1 MASLGQSKVQNQDLN
16 PTFQIKL
23 NGSDITRELIPVIK
37 HIEVHQNLYI
47 PGMFIIQ
54 VSDPEYKLAD
64 TKFKIG
70 SEIEIFMGQ
79 SPEKLGKSLILGEVT
94 AADSNDDSR
103 STGGTILNVRGY
115 SWAHRLHRGRLT
127 RTFNNVKVSDVIQQI
142 AGEVSMK
149 AEITATGGLL
159 PYLCQRSQTNWEF
172 ANYLA
177 KLVGMELTSEGKTL
191 RLRPRTPGPS
201 AGELQSGTS
210 LIKASKQLTSHDQ
223 VDKVIVRSWD
233 WKQKKEIVGEASS
246 SKNTPTSGIPDAK
259 TSTSKFGSGK
269 VITITDQPVTNPT
282 QAEELAQS
290 VLDDVTGRYYKL
302 KGTAYGDS
310 VISSGSSV
318 QIKGLGQADGTY
330 YLADCVHEYTSGHG
344 YIVNFAASGRQT
356 NSFSES
362 AGAGA
367 GGGGGSSSSGAKE
380 RGKISGVVIGIVTN
394 NADPENKGRVKVK
407 FPTIDEKLESDW
419 ARIAA
424 PGAGKER
431 GFYWLPEVGDEVL
444 VAFEN
449 GDPHRAFLV
458 GYLWN
463 GSDAPVRPNSAVI
476 NGGATKKRL
485 IRSRLGHLIEFDDSD
500 GEPFIEIIE
509 KDLNLRI
516 HFDSKKKVLT
526 VEAKKGDIEIKALQN
541 NILVE
546 AKQKIDIKA
555 MTIDIKAQ
563 TAVNIEAPQIK
574 VKGSGMV
581 EVSAPMVKIN

>member
-1 MASLGQSKVQNQDLN
+1 MAGISQAKVENKAHDSVCN
-16 PTFQIKL
+16 VKL
-23 NGSDITRELIPVIK
+23 NGADMDEEVLRALK
-37 HIEVHQNLYI
+37 HVEVHQNLYI

-54 VSDPEYKLAD
+54 VADPSYKLAD
-64 TKFKIG
+64 SKFKVG
-70 SEIEIFMGQ
+70 TEVEILMGQ
-79 SPEKLGKSLILGEVT
+79 DISSMGTPLILGEIT
-94 AADSNDDSR
+94 AADSNDDAR
-103 STGGTILNVRGY
+103 ATGGSVLTVRGY

-142 AGEVSMK
+142 AGEVGMQ
-149 AEITATGGLL
+149 AEVTATKGLL

-177 KLVGMELTSEGKTL
+177 KLVGMELTSEGKKL

-201 AGELQSGTS
+201 AGTLESGLS
-210 LIKASKQLTSHDQ
+210 LIKASKQMTSHDQ

-246 SKNTPTSGIPDAK
+246 SKNTPESGVPDAK
-259 TSTSKFGSGK
+259 SATSKFGSGK
-269 VITITDQPVTNPT
+269 VITITDQPVTNPA

-290 VLDDVTGRYYKL
+290 VFDDVTGRYYKL

-310 VISSGSSV
+310 AIKSGSSV
-318 QIKGLGQADGTY
+318 QIKGIGQADGTY
-330 YLADCVHEYTSGHG
+330 YLADCVHEYAPGHG
-344 YIVNFAASGRQT
+344 YVVNFAASGRQS
-356 NSFSES
+356 NSFSEAS
-362 AGAGA
+362 GGAS

-394 NADPENKGRVKVK
+394 NLDIENKGRVKVR

-431 GFYWLPEVGDEVL
+431 GFYWLPEVDDEVL

-449 GDPHRAFLV
+449 GDPHRPFLV

-463 GSDAPVRPNSAVI
+463 GKDIPPRPNKDVAD
-476 NGGATKKRL
+476 GKTKKRL
-485 IRSRLGHLIEFDDSD
+485 IRSRLGHLIEFDDTD
-500 GEPFIEIIE
+500 NEPFIEIIE

-541 NILVE
+541 NILVQ
-546 AKQKIDIKA
+546 AKQNIDVKAMNINIKA
-555 MTIDIKAQ
+555 D
-563 TAVNIEAPQIK
+563 TAVSIEAPQIK